1 MKKLFLFILMSALF
15 LTSTALA
22 QDDISLYINGSKI
35 NCDVA
40 PQLVNDRTLCP
51 TRAIFDAF
59 GASVEW
65 DGANKQVTVKKDRLR
80 KLKSGIARLCADD
93 NFGQMYG
100 ANTLYKRNSR
110 L

>member
-1 MKKLFLFILMSALF
+1 MFIIVSALF
-15 LTSTALA
+15 LTSTAFA
-22 QDDISLYINGSKI
+22 QDGISLYINGSKI

-65 DGANKQVTVKKDRLR
+65 DGAKTGQHKKRR
-80 KLKSGIARLCADD
+80 
-93 NFGQMYG
+93 Q
-100 ANTLYKRNSR
+100 RNSSYR
-110 L
+110 RS